1 MVEVINA
8 SELIF
13 EAISAQYPL
22 GNPYQVSVHRHPNI
36 PVGWFVNF
44 PVKYGGRARRKMTLV
59 VVPTEYRMVQGHG
72 PYRTLC
78 IELMNFQDSITSDP
92 QIDHGDGQIYNTLH
106 NIEEGIELELIVER
120 QTIPN
125 LPHLFNCRFST
136 KSLDLFYL
144 SYLNSDKNILTFHHD
159 VLLTDGDEWFI
170 GMRDLIKDLAYI
182 ALKAANPEAA
192 ARLPP

>member
-1 MVEVINA
+1 M
-8 SELIF
+8 
-13 EAISAQYPL
+13 
-22 GNPYQVSVHRHPNI
+22 
-36 PVGWFVNF
+36 
-44 PVKYGGRARRKMTLV
+44 V